1 MLAWILAL
9 LAWFALAF
17 PTGDGA
23 PPPTIEVDPAA
34 PISVSPLPQVDVES
48 SPPLTPP
55 AWPSIGIDPVAPDYP
70 VVSPP
75 PDDVVVSPPGDGIV
89 EPPYGGYA
97 PPIGPGVPDPGEGRA
112 LVLAPV
118 EDLSLVIR
126 ESYPPQ
132 YVLQVT
138 SALPNGCAAF
148 EGYTIDRQGST
159 ISIEVWNSMSTQSVS
174 CIMLYGYLPLSIELG
189 TDFSSGQH
197 VTVNVNGRVL
207 GFTAQ

>member
-9 LAWFALAF
+9 LAWFALAV
-17 PTGDGA
+17 PVGSDGVPPPVEVELA
-23 PPPTIEVDPAA
+23 PPLNVSALPPVD
-34 PISVSPLPQVDVES
+34 
-48 SPPLTPP
+48 
-55 AWPSIGIDPVAPDYP
+55 IDPVAPDYP

-75 PDDVVVSPPGDGIV
+75 PDGIVVSPPNDGIV

-97 PPIGPGVPDPGEGRA
+97 PPIDPGVPDPGEGRA
-112 LVLAPV
+112 LVPAPI

-159 ISIEVWNSMSTQSVS
+159 ISIEVWNSQPTQSVP
-174 CIMLYGYLPLSIELG
+174 CAMLYGYFPFSIELG

-197 VTVNVNGRVL
+197 VTVDVNGRVL